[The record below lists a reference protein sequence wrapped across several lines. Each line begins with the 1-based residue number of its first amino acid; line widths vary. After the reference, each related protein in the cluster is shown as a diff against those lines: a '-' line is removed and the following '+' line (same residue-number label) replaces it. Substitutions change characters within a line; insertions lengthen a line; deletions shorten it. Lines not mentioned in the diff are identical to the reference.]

1 MKPTALRVLAGLG
14 FTDRMIRSPYSR
26 LSGGWRSRAALAM
39 GLIVPSDVLLLD
51 EPSNFMASR
60 HEAFTFRFGWLTGP
74 QDLQALLYLEQLLAN
89 PSDPTQTLVLTSHD
103 RAFLDNVAEET
114 ILLRNSQLD
123 YAVELRRRW
132 ETWKRKLN
140 AQRGKSGTPCR
151 RSESTC
157 VVTLYFLPSL
167 TMKGRLRRVSAKDA
181 GRRRNQGMRT
191 GQLDGATC
199 RVQS

>member
-51 EPSNFMASR
+51 EPCNFMASR

-114 ILLRNSQLD
+114 ILLRHSQLD
-123 YAVELRRRW
+123 YA
-132 ETWKRKLN
+132 
-140 AQRGKSGTPCR
+140 SGTPSQVGDVEAEAQRAKGKERDALQKKREHVRCHPILPALADDER
-151 RSESTC
+151 QIEASISE
-157 VVTLYFLPSL
+157 
-167 TMKGRLRRVSAKDA
+167 
-181 GRRRNQGMRT
+181 GRRAAKKSGDENRS
-191 GQLDGATC
+191 A
-199 RVQS
+199 